1 MLSSTA
7 EYALRSIV
15 YLASHSEA
23 SITSQDIARGTQ
35 VPRSYVSKVL
45 RDLSRAG
52 LVGAQRGPNGG
63 FILGRNPE
71 SISVLEVVNAV
82 DPIRRIKFCP
92 LGIPSHSGRLC
103 KLHQKL
109 DDAIALVEE
118 SFRSSTLADLADG
131 TKSSA
136 RCVFPPLTVD
146 GKPQAVPAV
155 AKGATKGAAK
165 GSSRKASKPKS
176 LRK

>member
-7 EYALRSIV
+7 EYALRAIV

-23 SITSQDIARGTQ
+23 SITSQDIAQGTQ
-35 VPRSYVSKVL
+35 VPSSYVSKVL

-52 LVGAQRGPNGG
+52 LVEAQRGPNGG

-71 SISVLEVVNAV
+71 NISVLEVVNAV

-118 SFRSSTLADLADG
+118 SFRTSTLADLADG

-136 RCVFPPLTVD
+136 RCAFPPLTVG
-146 GKPQAVPAV
+146 GKPQV
-155 AKGATKGAAK
+155 APSASKGATKRSRRAPAK
-165 GSSRKASKPKS
+165 AKSSRK
-176 LRK
+176 